1 MSSNIENIIED
12 NEDNQI
18 EQYFKIRYWNTT
30 YTFSRLA
37 ELYKK
42 EKINIP
48 DLQRGFVWTKEM
60 ASKLIDSILL
70 GIPLPNFFFYKN
82 DDETN
87 DIIDGL
93 QRVIVISTYINGN
106 SFPGEEGVFKLLNKH
121 TINKNWRN
129 KSFEELSQEQ
139 QDRLMDGEASII
151 FFEQRFPNI
160 HTNDIKKYVFERIN
174 TGGVKLTS
182 QEIRNALF
190 PGKLR
195 DEIKKISEIWKK
207 KEQKFTEKDYKKYII
222 DELILRI
229 IVTYNI
235 VNNKYQI
242 LKKIEDNKFKY
253 ENGKTAI
260 PLKIQM
266 DYYMEKNK
274 DSSDNKELNLLK
286 NVIEKYYEKPKEKN
300 YLGKNL
306 KSPKINAIS
315 AETLFIVYMKCLE
328 NKLELKFDNIIMK
341 KYENLQKNKEK
352 MSAFSIRTTNIENYK
367 KRLDII
373 SEVLLNTNYENIG
386 ESHNERN

>member
-1 MSSNIENIIED
+1 M
-12 NEDNQI
+12 
-18 EQYFKIRYWNTT
+18 
-30 YTFSRLA
+30 
-37 ELYKK
+37 
-42 EKINIP
+42 
-48 DLQRGFVWTKEM
+48 
-60 ASKLIDSILL
+60 LL

-174 TGGVKLTS
+174 TGGVKLTP

-235 VNNKYQI
+235 VNNKYKI

-274 DSSDNKELNLLK
+274 DSNDNKELNLLK

-306 KSPKINAIS
+306 KSLKINAIS

-352 MSAFSIRTTNIENYK
+352 MSAFSTRTTNIENYK

-386 ESHNERN
+386 ESHNEKN